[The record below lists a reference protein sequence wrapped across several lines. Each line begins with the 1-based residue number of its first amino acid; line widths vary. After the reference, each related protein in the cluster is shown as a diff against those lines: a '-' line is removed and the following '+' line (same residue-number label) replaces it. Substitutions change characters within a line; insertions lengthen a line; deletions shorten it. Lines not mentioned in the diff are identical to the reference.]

1 MTTRYRT
8 RQGLAWVEA
17 HEGGQ
22 ADRVVWIAD
31 VATGERVRLEG
42 SSWLVWVLIADGAT
56 DADEIRAAAAE
67 IDAAHAFDGFDL
79 SSFLDSLVAR
89 GLLQRF
95 DPETP
100 AT

>member
-1 MTTRYRT
+1 
-8 RQGLAWVEA
+8 
-17 HEGGQ
+17 
-22 ADRVVWIAD
+22 
-31 VATGERVRLEG
+31 
-42 SSWLVWVLIADGAT
+42 VWVLIADGAT